1 MKILIADDDPQII
14 RALRI
19 TLGASGYD
27 VIAAKDG
34 AEALRKAISEHPDI
48 IMLDL
53 GMPELDGVEV
63 IHGLR
68 GWSQVPVLVVSGRTG
83 AADKVEALDA
93 GADDYV
99 TKPFIMDELLARIR
113 ALTRRTPT
121 TTDQPII
128 AIGKI
133 LIDFSAKT
141 VLRDG
146 VDRVRL
152 TPTEWRLLELLTQS
166 PGQLLTRE
174 SLLTQIW
181 GSAHSRD
188 AGYLRLYI
196 AQLRKKLEPEPSQP
210 RYLVT
215 VQGMGYRYSPE

>member
-27 VIAAKDG
+27 VVTAKDG
-34 AEALRKAISEHPDI
+34 TEALQRAISEHPDV

-53 GMPELDGVEV
+53 GMPSLDGIEV

-99 TKPFIMDELLARIR
+99 TKPFVMDELLARIR
-113 ALTRRTPT
+113 ALTRRVPSA
-121 TTDQPII
+121 TDQPVVTF
-128 AIGKI
+128 GDVRV
-133 LIDFSAKT
+133 DFSAKT
-141 VLRDG
+141 VIRG
-146 VDRVRL
+146 GGEPVRL
-152 TPTEWRLLELLTQS
+152 TPTEWRLLELLTQN
-166 PGQLLTRE
+166 PDVLVTRD
-174 SLLTQIW
+174 SILTQIW
-181 GSAHSRD
+181 GPNHARD
-188 AGYLRLYI
+188 AGYLRLYM
-196 AQLRKKLEPEPSQP
+196 AQLRKKLEPQPSRP
-210 RYLVT
+210 RYLLT
-215 VQGMGYRYSPE
+215 VPGMGYRYSPQ